1 MKFNLYLKDKKA
13 TTTLIY
19 LFISYNGERIKFS
32 LGLNVPVVCWDSKR
46 NEVKSNYPDYKF
58 INDSINIKSNAIKEK
73 FYKLSS
79 LYPEYTLKEL
89 KELYEIDIRVQSKL
103 LGDTFQSLL
112 TIIDSYSQYIESS
125 KSVQTLK
132 NVKSL
137 KLHLIEFNKINPISI
152 SKIDKSF
159 IDKFLVY
166 FSNQKLGNNYYYYTM
181 KRLKTI
187 LNWSYERGLHN
198 YNNYKTISFR
208 NFIIS
213 KDEIETFSLTID
225 EFKRILELEL
235 KEKHLSNA
243 RDTFIFACLTGQR
256 YKDYK
261 NNLSKNDID
270 GNFWRL
276 KQEKT
281 NTLINIPLNETA
293 MDILK
298 KYEYNLPITS
308 NQKINDALK
317 VIGERAEVNKLFTKI
332 RKSGN
337 KVIKEIKPKFEFL
350 SFHDSRRTFI
360 SISDELGMN
369 PEIIRQ
375 ISGHKTYS
383 EFKKYLN
390 IDEDRIKS
398 ESGKWNEISKIGA
411 L

>member
-1 MKFNLYLKDKKA
+1 MN
-13 TTTLIY
+13 
-19 LFISYNGERIKFS
+19 
-32 LGLNVPVVCWDSKR
+32 
-46 NEVKSNYPDYKF
+46 
-58 INDSINIKSNAIKEK
+58 
-73 FYKLSS
+73 
-79 LYPEYTLKEL
+79 
-89 KELYEIDIRVQSKL
+89 
-103 LGDTFQSLL
+103 
-112 TIIDSYSQYIESS
+112 
-125 KSVQTLK
+125 QTK
-132 NVKSL
+132 
-137 KLHLIEFNKINPISI
+137 H
-152 SKIDKSF
+152 
-159 IDKFLVY
+159 
-166 FSNQKLGNNYYYYTM
+166 
-181 KRLKTI
+181 LKTI
-187 LNWSYERGLHN
+187 MNWGFEREFHN
-198 YNNYKTISFR
+198 FVDFQRINFK
-208 NFIIS
+208 NFIVR
-213 KDEIETFSLTID
+213 KDEIETFSLSID
-225 EFKRILELEL
+225 EFERILELEL

-281 NTLINIPLNETA
+281 NTLISIPLNETA
-293 MDILK
+293 MEILK
-298 KYEYNLPITS
+298 KYDYNLPITS

-369 PEIIRQ
+369 PEIIRL

-390 IDEDRIKS
+390 VDEDRIVN
-398 ESGKWNEISKIGA
+398 ESGKWNEMLKIGA